1 MRTLVSMLQTC
12 LSRIGYLLKA
22 TALACVLGVI
32 EMVKTQRGRRV
43 LGALTLVA
51 VVVGA
56 LVTRPIRS
64 VPPGEAAVRVNRLT
78 GSVTILDEGWIAVVP
93 GVHEFRRYPLH
104 DQVYRPADAA
114 HAGGSAAF
122 QSVEG
127 L

>member
-1 MRTLVSMLQTC
+1 MRTLLSKLQSGC
-12 LSRIGYLLKA
+12 SRAGYLLKA

-32 EMVKTQRGRRV
+32 EMVQTQRGRRV

-51 VVVGA
+51 VVAGA
-56 LVTRPIRS
+56 LVARPIRS

-78 GSVTILDEGWIAVVP
+78 GGVTILDEGWIAVVP

-114 HAGGSAAF
+114 HAAGAGAF
-122 QSVEG
+122 
-127 L
+127 